1 MLIAATWAS
10 WQNPPSQKKLGLTL
24 PLPHSGWFCIMIG
37 YFPASTSN
45 NTLALHYVLSINP
58 KLMRQFVFSNTIY
71 MCEVMTEVPWSQKH
85 QTKNIKTCMSYSWL
99 AVPMVLKF
107 GELVLSCNLQSLY
120 FPKSSIVGRL
130 HFVHGDDMNSPVA
143 KSCNDSPLCI
153 CAVPSSLD

>member
-1 MLIAATWAS
+1 MFDCSHFSNLAKST
-10 WQNPPSQKKLGLTL
+10 QKNKKLGLTL

-45 NTLALHYVLSINP
+45 NTLTLHYVLSINP
-58 KLMRQFVFSNTIY
+58 TLWGNLYFPIQFT
-71 MCEVMTEVPWSQKH
+71 CEKSWQRCL
-85 QTKNIKTCMSYSWL
+85 QAKNIKPKHQNMLTYSWL

-120 FPKSSIVGRL
+120 FPKSSIVDRL
-130 HFVHGDDMNSPVA
+130 HFVHGDGMNSPAA
-143 KSCNDSPLCI
+143 KSCNESALCI